1 MTRASGD
8 GVRVVLLVDDHSD
21 TREMYSEYLRAMG
34 LDTRQATSCREAID
48 VAMAETIDAVVLD
61 RGLPDGDGSEVC
73 RALRSHP
80 HTRHLAIVVISG
92 KPNDGT
98 VTADAYLMKP
108 VTPDRLVSEL
118 SRISSLRPR

>member
-34 LDTRQATSCREAID
+34 LDTRQATSCREAIA
-48 VAMAETIDAVVLD
+48 VATAGTIDAVVLD
-61 RGLPDGDGSEVC
+61 RGLPDGDGGEVC

-80 HTRHLAIVVISG
+80 QTRRLPIVVISG

-98 VTADAYLMKP
+98 VAADAYLMKP
-108 VTPDRLVSEL
+108 VAPELLLSEVSQL
-118 SRISSLRPR
+118 LALRPR